1 MKYSS
6 YSYNFYS
13 KAEQLC
19 QLRKERIWMGY
30 SILSSNNFFDRS
42 TWIRLLKACAYF
54 YKDVLLLENFAIMN
68 YCSIS
73 KILKKHDK
81 MTGFST
87 REAFMRNVMTNQNIT
102 RYPFILE
109 LLKECEKL
117 YSDIQN
123 MQNVVPLKSE
133 ERLFLDAI
141 RHLNYQASRIQDEE
155 NKSLLSE
162 KRECRNDC
170 DNPIESEKRSHDIM
184 VAFAEAANKVSQT
197 IHESSES
204 QTSNLCTLLSYE
216 SNESLIKKF
225 KSEPL

>member
-1 MKYSS
+1 MSILHRYH
-6 YSYNFYS
+6 F
-13 KAEQLC
+13 KAEQVC
-19 QLRKERIWMGY
+19 QVRKERIWAGF
-30 SILSSNNFFDRS
+30 SLLSADNFFDRC
-42 TWIRLLKACAYF
+42 TWIRVLKACAYF

-81 MTGFST
+81 LTGFST
-87 REAFMRNVMTNQNIT
+87 REAFMRNVMPNENIT
-102 RYPFILE
+102 RYPFVLE

-117 YSDIQN
+117 YSNIQN
-123 MQNVVPLKSE
+123 MQNIVPLKSE

-162 KRECRNDC
+162 NKDTLNIDKSSGA
-170 DNPIESEKRSHDIM
+170 SEKISHDIM

-197 IHESSES
+197 IHDSSES
-204 QTSNLCTLLSYE
+204 QTSNLNTLLSYGSDE
-216 SNESLIKKF
+216 SMKKKF
-225 KSEPL
+225 KSELT